1 MFATTSPRRRATTLT
16 LAGVFTITG
25 LVLAGCSADSQAG
38 FTDGTAAPSNSAA
51 PSDQAQ
57 DSASNASG
65 TESESEHDGAIVA
78 EIDDPKKFEVCE
90 EAEESDTATVT
101 WLDDEVIEEEIV
113 AEAVPPETVETDEGE
128 IEIPGAPAV
137 VVPER
142 VGQGGCVIEYDAPGG
157 CLPAVEISGSFI
169 PGYTIPERQIPAVDL
184 PGGDTNE
191 ALVQEP
197 ITVDAVQTEGAR
209 AEEKCQLDED
219 EAVAGRVIPAIA
231 RPAITRPAISMGTK
245 TNTVQTRAGTNTDAG
260 NVPGYTLNGYSVG
273 GLSVS
278 GASMPGETLSG
289 KILEGTDGTD
299 TAERDGEVY
308 FTTEGDVLF
317 DSDAH
322 ELRSGAETE
331 LSAIAEEIAEQGDGV
346 TITVEGHTDNLA
358 TSVYDD
364 NQDLSEQRAQTVMD
378 WLVSNTDVPE
388 PAITAEG
395 LGEDHPRA
403 SNNTDEGRQLNRRV
417 VITVTPADHEPK
429 TDIDVEDN

>member
-1 MFATTSPRRRATTLT
+1 MMFATTSPRHRAATLS
-16 LAGVFTITG
+16 LAGVLT
-25 LVLAGCSADSQAG
+25 
-38 FTDGTAAPSNSAA
+38 
-51 PSDQAQ
+51 
-57 DSASNASG
+57 
-65 TESESEHDGAIVA
+65 
-78 EIDDPKKFEVCE
+78 KFDVCE
-90 EAEESDTATVT
+90 EAEHSDTATVT
-101 WLDDEVIEEEIV
+101 WLEDEVFPEDET
-113 AEAVPPETVETDEGE
+113 AEAVPPQTVETDKGD
-128 IEIPGAPAV
+128 IEIPGAPAA

-157 CLPAVEISGSFI
+157 CLPSVEISGSYI
-169 PGYTIPERQIPAVDL
+169 PGYTVPERQIPAGEL
-184 PGGDTNE
+184 SGGDTHE

-197 ITVDAVQTEGAR
+197 MTVEAVETEGVR
-209 AEEKCQLDED
+209 ADEKCQLDED
-219 EAVAGRVIPAIA
+219 DAVAGRVVPAVS
-231 RPAITRPAISMGTK
+231 RETITRK
-245 TNTVQTRAGTNTDAG
+245 TLSQGAEPRRTLTESASNTDAG
-260 NVPGYTLNGYSVG
+260 RIPGYGLNGYSVA

-331 LSAIAEEIAEQGDGV
+331 LSAIAEEIAEQGEGV
-346 TITVEGHTDNLA
+346 SITVEGHTDNLA

-364 NQDLSEQRAQTVMD
+364 NQDLAEQRAEAVVD

-388 PAITAEG
+388 SAITAEG
-395 LGEDHPRA
+395 LGEDYPRA
-403 SNNTDEGRQLNRRV
+403 SNDTDEGRQLNRRV